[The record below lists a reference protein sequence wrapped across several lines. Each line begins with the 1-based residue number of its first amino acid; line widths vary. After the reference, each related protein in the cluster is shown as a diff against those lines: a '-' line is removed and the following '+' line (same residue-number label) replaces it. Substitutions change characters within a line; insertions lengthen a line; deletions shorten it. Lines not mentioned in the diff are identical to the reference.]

1 MDNAEKEK
9 ILVKLNKI
17 NSIIEERISITSDEI
32 EKQKVLIEQDKNNLK
47 SLTQEIVNNEQE
59 SIQIGKEKDKLLEE
73 LAHMESQM
81 KDFQSEIESNKN
93 EIQHLIAQIEAQR
106 PNEALDILNHIF
118 NPIGAL
124 IGDLINS
131 LTNNIREL
139 ETRIG
144 YLVNELNQKSQA
156 LNEFQYKREE
166 MDRVLSKI
174 DHIKHDLEKKRYI
187 LEKELKWLGIQKTK
201 DENLKLQLEL
211 LKSQCQL
218 LIDDTNQGKELLD
231 VGINLV
237 LEIEEKLKS
246 LFSSNNIPLYL
257 I

>member
-9 ILVKLNKI
+9 ILAKLNKI

-47 SLTQEIVNNEQE
+47 SLTQEIVYNEQE

-81 KDFQSEIESNKN
+81 KDFQNEIVSNKN

-106 PNEALDILNHIF
+106 PNETLNILNHIF

-131 LTNNIREL
+131 LINNIREL
-139 ETRIG
+139 EIRIG

-156 LNEFQYKREE
+156 LNQFQYKREE
-166 MDRVLSKI
+166 MDRVLSKV
-174 DHIKHDLEKKRYI
+174 DHIKNDLEEKRYV
-187 LEKELKWLGIQKTK
+187 LEKQLNWLGIQKTK

>member
-1 MDNAEKEK
+1 MDNAEKEN
-9 ILVKLNKI
+9 ILMKLNKI
-17 NSIIEERISITSDEI
+17 NNIIEERISITDSEI
-32 EKQKVLIEQDKNNLK
+32 KNQILIIEREKYQLK
-47 SLTQEIVNNEQE
+47 SLTEQIVINEEE
-59 SIQIGKEKDKLLEE
+59 SIQVGKEKDGLLEQ

-81 KDFQSEIESNKN
+81 KDYQMEIQGNKM
-93 EIQHLIAQIEAQR
+93 EIQHLIQQIEAQR
-106 PNEALDILNHIF
+106 PNEVLNILNHIF

-124 IGDLINS
+124 IGDLITS

-139 ETRIG
+139 EIRIG

-156 LNEFQYKREE
+156 LKSIYYRREE
-166 MDRVLSKI
+166 IDRILSKI
-174 DHIKHDLEKKRYI
+174 EDIKNVLMDKRFQLEN
-187 LEKELKWLGIQKTK
+187 ELKKLGIQKTK

-218 LIDDTNQGKELLD
+218 LIDETNQGKELLD

-246 LFSSNNIPLYL
+246 LFSSNGLTFYL
-257 I
+257 V

>member
-73 LAHMESQM
+73 LAHMKSQM
-81 KDFQSEIESNKN
+81 KDFQNEIESNKN

-231 VGINLV
+231 VGINLI

>member
-9 ILVKLNKI
+9 ILIKLNKI
-17 NSIIEERISITSDEI
+17 NSIIEQRISITSEEI
-32 EKQKVLIEQDKNNLK
+32 EKQKVLIEHDKNNLK
-47 SLTQEIVNNEQE
+47 SLTEQIVRNEQE
-59 SIQIGKEKDKLLEE
+59 NIEIGREKDKLLEE

-81 KDFQSEIESNKN
+81 KDFQNEIESNKN
-93 EIQHLIAQIEAQR
+93 EIQHLIAQIEAQK
-106 PNEALDILNHIF
+106 PNEVLNIFNHIF

-124 IGDLINS
+124 IGDLIHS

-139 ETRIG
+139 QIRIG

-156 LNEFQYKREE
+156 LNQLLYKRED

-174 DHIKHDLEKKRYI
+174 DHIKNDLNEKRHVLEKQ
-187 LEKELKWLGIQKTK
+187 LNWLGVQKTQN
-201 DENLKLQLEL
+201 ENLKLQLEL

-231 VGINLV
+231 IGINLV
-237 LEIEEKLKS
+237 MEIEEKLKS

>member
-17 NSIIEERISITSDEI
+17 NSIIEQRISITSDEI

-59 SIQIGKEKDKLLEE
+59 SIQIGKEKDKLLEG

-81 KDFQSEIESNKN
+81 KDFQNEIVSNKN
-93 EIQHLIAQIEAQR
+93 EIQHLIAQIQAQR
-106 PNEALDILNHIF
+106 PNEVLDILNHIF

-139 ETRIG
+139 EIRIG

-156 LNEFQYKREE
+156 LNQFEYKREE

-174 DHIKHDLEKKRYI
+174 DYIKNDLEERRYI
-187 LEKELKWLGIQKTK
+187 LEKELNLLGIQKTK

-231 VGINLV
+231 VGINLF